1 MRTCYRSAIVLLALG
16 MAVTATARAEVIMDT
31 GEGSNPP
38 PAGSSLSDEQG
49 LGVKLTLKQ
58 TYQITSIQAWLW
70 KSGIGK
76 AAGDITLAIYGDAGQ
91 TPDTNVLHFSTV
103 FFADGPGSTEATWIG
118 PDDLNWTL
126 GPGSYWITFR
136 VIPPSTARFVAPD
149 TSSTPQSQYATYWS
163 EAGQWLRRESDR
175 WGIRVQ
181 GIPQGPPPE
190 EPVDDGDGDGAGD
203 DDTGGGGSGD
213 DTGEGGGDDTGE
225 GGGDSTGGSSNPRP
239 FAPCGAVGNVALTA
253 TGLFLWLAGR
263 RRAGMRAQR

>member
-1 MRTCYRSAIVLLALG
+1 MRTSCRLAVVHLALS
-16 MAVTATARAEVIMDT
+16 MVLAATARAELILDT
-31 GEGSNPP
+31 GEGTNPP

-49 LGVKLTLKQ
+49 LGVKLTLTQ

-136 VIPPSTARFVAPD
+136 VIPPSTARFVAPN
-149 TSSTPQSQYATYWS
+149 TSATPQSQYATYWTDL
-163 EAGQWLRRESDR
+163 GQWLRQESDR

-181 GIPQGPPPE
+181 GVPLGPPPE
-190 EPVDDGDGDGAGD
+190 NPTDDGDDDVGGD
-203 DDTGGGGSGD
+203 DDTAGDDSGD
-213 DTGEGGGDDTGE
+213 DTGEDGDD
-225 GGGDSTGGSSNPRP
+225 DSAGGSSNPPR
-239 FAPCGAVGNVALTA
+239 FAPCGAIGNVTLTA

-263 RRAGMRAQR
+263 RRAGMRTLQ